1 MASPNPPEPEFT
13 EPLPEDY
20 QCPICHEV
28 LKEPQLTDCCGG
40 NFCCGCISQILRNGG
55 HCPLCR
61 KAGFQVFIDRKL
73 ERKILALRVYCRVK
87 DHGCGWKGVLR
98 ELDTHLDTD
107 CQYVDVDCPNSCG
120 EQPKRRNLPV
130 HLRNSCPKRKFSCP
144 YCQFEATYERVANEH
159 WPLCEKYPLPCPNDC
174 GVGTVERGRLEHH
187 CSECPL
193 QVVECEFSHS
203 GCTEKIRRKDT
214 ARHMEENTQR
224 HLVMVSASVMSM
236 MKLLQEKDQQIRE
249 QQQQID
255 NVVMV
260 STSMKMQKDQQIKE
274 QQQQIDTLQVKV
286 GSLENYILKFTITK
300 FQMHMTKKSFWRSPS
315 FYTHLGYK
323 INNIG
328 LLPQGNHDHIKVWM
342 NVAEGDFDDQLRW
355 PRPCTIT
362 IQLLNQL
369 GDHNH
374 FTRRVEGV
382 FRRSSYRSVWNDTKF
397 IAHSDLGYKADTNTQ
412 YLKDD
417 CLQLRIVSFD
427 LK

>member
-13 EPLPEDY
+13 EPLPDDY

-40 NFCCGCISQILRNGG
+40 NFCRGCISQILKNGG

-61 KAGFQVFIDRKL
+61 KAGFQVFIDRRS

-87 DHGCGWKGVLR
+87 DCGCGWKGALR

-107 CQYVDVDCPNSCG
+107 CQYVAVDCPNGCG
-120 EQPKRRNLPV
+120 ERPKRRNLPD
-130 HLRNSCPKRKFSCP
+130 HLRNSCPKREFSCP
-144 YCQFEATYERVANEH
+144 YCQFKATYERVANDH
-159 WPLCEKYPLPCPNDC
+159 WPQCEKYPLPCPNDC

-187 CSECPL
+187 RSECPL

-214 ARHMEENTQR
+214 ARHMEESTQR
-224 HLVMVSASVMSM
+224 HLVVMSTSMMSM
-236 MKLLQEKDQQIRE
+236 MKLLQE
-249 QQQQID
+249 
-255 NVVMV
+255 
-260 STSMKMQKDQQIKE
+260 KDQQIKE
-274 QQQQIDTLQVKV
+274 QQQQIDTLEVKFRC
-286 GSLENYILKFTITK
+286 LEKYHPIELT
-300 FQMHMTKKSFWRSPS
+300 MTGFRRYKTNETYWTSGS
-315 FYTHLGYK
+315 FYTGYK
-323 INNIG
+323 VNNLG
-328 LLPQGNHDHIKVWM
+328 VNPEGTHDHINVWM
-342 NVAEGDFDDQLRW
+342 LVVKGDFDDQLRW
-355 PRPCTIT
+355 PRDCTIT

-374 FTRRVEGV
+374 FTKRVAGE
-382 FRRSSYRSVWNDTKF
+382 FTRPTPSTLWCDSQF
-397 IAHSDLGYKADTNTQ
+397 IALSDLGYKPDMKTQ

-417 CLQLRIVSFD
+417 CLQFRIVSID